1 MHSEDILKELNEKL
15 NEIKKAIE
23 NNKKQES
30 KLKSRKFWI
39 TIIFGFGY
47 PILYSTGVQIPSEA
61 VMIVVAYLLGQS
73 SVDVLKEWA
82 KSKSQQKS

>member
-1 MHSEDILKELNEKL
+1 MHSEDIFRELNEKL

-39 TIIFGFGY
+39 TIIFGFG
-47 PILYSTGVQIPSEA
+47 
-61 VMIVVAYLLGQS
+61 
-73 SVDVLKEWA
+73 
-82 KSKSQQKS
+82 